1 MITIGV
7 FFLLLILHECAHVIS
22 AIIMGLK
29 VVQIGL
35 KTSPLP
41 HLFVAIEP
49 TLIEYKKYLFLF
61 AGVGLT
67 IILFFISIYYK
78 FWNIN
83 SIYWGFA
90 IQLIVETNPFYSD
103 FTIAINDK
111 QGSNNLD
118 NIPENRY
125 REDYRYSR
133 AWYFHFLFWTI
144 FILVLVKL
152 KNFIL

>member
-7 FFLLLILHECAHVIS
+7 FFVLLILHECAHVIA
-22 AIIMGLK
+22 AIVMRLK
-29 VVQIGL
+29 VVQCGL

-49 TLIEYKKYLFLF
+49 TLIEYKKYIFLF
-61 AGVGLT
+61 AGVGLSV
-67 IILFFISIYYK
+67 ILFIISIYYR

-111 QGSNNLD
+111 QGSNNPD
-118 NIPENRY
+118 NIPETRY
-125 REDYRYSR
+125 QRDCHYSR
-133 AWYFHFLFWTI
+133 VWYFHFLFWTI
-144 FILVLVKL
+144 LILFLVKL